1 MMVTHH
7 TDLQG
12 AVHTD
17 TVKIFQVN
25 KCCTREHHVHHF
37 TKIYAQLNVWE
48 QQGISIAV
56 CLLRDKCILCKWSL
70 LFTKG
75 KKYFSLRCIELLRAD
90 YYYVRCDILV

>member
-56 CLLRDKCILCKWSL
+56 CLLVIVIHQR
-70 LFTKG
+70 
-75 KKYFSLRCIELLRAD
+75 KKIFFFKMY
-90 YYYVRCDILV
+90 